1 MKKVSMSGSLR
12 ENVGKKDAKK
22 QRAEGKVVCVLYG
35 GEEQIHFTVDNNAF
49 NKIIFSPDVF
59 VVDLEIDGKNY
70 SAILQD
76 VQYHPVSDRTLHADF
91 LQLLDGKAVVIS
103 LPVKLEGVAPGVI
116 KGGVLNKKL
125 RNIPVKGMVNDMPD
139 RITVDISKLN
149 IGDTIQIKD
158 VDFGGLECQL
168 KESLLVVGVKTA
180 RGAVDEDEE
189 DEDEDGE
196 GEASGE
202 EAPAAE

>member
-35 GEEQIHFTVDNNAF
+35 GDEQIHFTVENNAF
-49 NKIIFSPDVF
+49 NKIIYTPDVF
-59 VVDLEIDGKNY
+59 AIDLDIDGKTY

-91 LQLLDGKAVVIS
+91 LQLIEGKPVVVN
-103 LPVKLEGVAPGVI
+103 LPVKLEGTAPGVM

-125 RNIPVKGMVNDMPD
+125 RNIPVKGLIDDMPEY
-139 RITVDISKLN
+139 IIVDISELN
-149 IGDTIQIKD
+149 IGDTVKVGDI
-158 VDFGGLECQL
+158 DFGKMERQL

-180 RGAVDEDEE
+180 RGAVSDEEEDEE
-189 DEDEDGE
+189 GEE
-196 GEASGE
+196 GESEGGE
-202 EAPAAE
+202 EAPAE